1 MDLPT
6 LIKYNVDRL
15 RTSKDQFYATADPG
29 QRKASFDSFIEAIT
43 NLHKILKGTDI
54 SMAAGSKL
62 RDIITGA
69 AKEAEQMKGHLGGG
83 GGGPSPSPQGPP
95 NHSPSQPGRSAS
107 QNRNDKPKNDNDKDK
122 AAFQEALQ
130 GAIITEKP
138 NVNWEDVAG
147 LKVAKQTLKE
157 AIIFPTKFPD
167 IFVGLRKPWKGILL
181 YGVTSPAPRY
191 R

>member
-6 LIKYNVDRL
+6 LIKSNVDTL
-15 RTSKDQFYATADPG
+15 RNSQTKFQGTSDSG
-29 QRKASFDSFIEAIT
+29 QRREAYDSFVNAIS
-43 NLHKILKGTDI
+43 NLHKILKGADI
-54 SMAAGSKL
+54 SQAAAQKL
-62 RDIITGA
+62 HEIVSTA
-69 AKEAEQMKGHLGGG
+69 AKDAAQMKESITSNGSPHTSNQGVAKTNSQDDRSKSQSQHEGGK
-83 GGGPSPSPQGPP
+83 
-95 NHSPSQPGRSAS
+95 
-107 QNRNDKPKNDNDKDK
+107 DKPKNDNDKDK

-138 NVNWEDVAG
+138 NVKWEDVAG

-181 YGVTSPAPRY
+181 YGVS
-191 R
+191 